1 MLVFMWLSGSFFVY
15 SFFSIMIILLYFSS
29 YQPILPSSHEVVF
42 EPSLPCL
49 KEEFT
54 NPRPSVSGRLVTL
67 KPATR
72 WWLSFRGWQPASP
85 QAGSRM
91 QTRSQR
97 LKQVASV
104 WRGWGYSFLQ
114 KGGYLGSFTCI
125 WQSCGGGGETAL
137 GHTIKRTIALV

>member
-15 SFFSIMIILLYFSS
+15 NFFSIMIILLYFAS
-29 YQPILPSSHEVVF
+29 YQPILPCSHEVVF
-42 EPSLPCL
+42 EPALPCL

-54 NPRPSVSGRLVTL
+54 NPRPSGEWKISYFETSHEMVVIL
-67 KPATR
+67 P
-72 WWLSFRGWQPASP
+72 GWQPASP

-91 QTRSQR
+91 QTRSQS

-104 WRGWGYSFLQ
+104 WRGWGFSFLQ

-137 GHTIKRTIALV
+137 GQTIKRTIALI